1 MNKGNSSRIDGS
13 GVSPA
18 LKRHNHGKPATRVS
32 PRVAALLTVA
42 ATSVLWAIAW
52 LLALSD

>member
-1 MNKGNSSRIDGS
+1 MDKGNSSRIDGS

-42 ATSVLWAIAW
+42 AASVLWAIAW